1 VFHPAIFGALLIRL
15 GAFPVNRSSA
25 DRESMRLAEEV
36 LKRGQALALFP
47 EGTRR
52 SGPSVEALH
61 DGVVFIAARSGAK
74 IVPVGIAGSERA
86 MPVGAK
92 LPRFAKIQI
101 VVGTPIDPPAGGG
114 RVSRSQITE
123 KTEELRQELE
133 AVYANA
139 RGRLKN

>member
-1 VFHPAIFGALLIRL
+1 
-15 GAFPVNRSSA
+15 
-25 DRESMRLAEEV
+25 MRLAEEV

-101 VVGTPIDPPAGGG
+101 VVGTPIDPPASGG
-114 RVSRSQITE
+114 RISRSQISVRSWKRSTPM
-123 KTEELRQELE
+123 L
-133 AVYANA
+133 AGA
-139 RGRLKN
+139 

>member
-1 VFHPAIFGALLIRL
+1 
-15 GAFPVNRSSA
+15 
-25 DRESMRLAEEV
+25 
-36 LKRGQALALFP
+36 
-47 EGTRR
+47 
-52 SGPSVEALH
+52 
-61 DGVVFIAARSGAK
+61 
-74 IVPVGIAGSERA
+74 

-101 VVGTPIDPPAGGG
+101 VVGTPIDPPASGG